1 MSTTSQSVVLRH
13 EGESLGLLGVTKVP
27 GAATGGAFAIVEH
40 VIPPGIMLA
49 VPHTHSRE
57 DEVSFII
64 EGEIGGF
71 IGDQVFRAPQGAY
84 VLKPRGIPHAV
95 WNPGP
100 EIARIAEIV
109 SPAGFEAYF
118 AELNALLTSTPREEA
133 IARLPALGAQYGL
146 TYHLED
152 LPRILQEHGVTLP
165 S

>member
-1 MSTTSQSVVLRH
+1 MSTTPSSIVLPH

-57 DEVSFII
+57 DEVSFVI

-71 IGDQVFRAPQGAY
+71 IGDREFQAPRGAY

-95 WNPGP
+95 WNSSS
-100 EIARIAEIV
+100 EVARIAEII
-109 SPAGFEAYF
+109 SPAGFESFFVA
-118 AELNALLTSTPREEA
+118 LNDLLTRTTQEEA
-133 IARLPALGAQYGL
+133 IAQVPVLGARYGL
-146 TYHLED
+146 TYHMDD
-152 LPRILQEHGVTLP
+152 LPRLLQQHGLALP
-165 S
+165 A

>member
-1 MSTTSQSVVLRH
+1 MFTTTQSVVLPH

-57 DEVSFII
+57 DEVSFVI

-71 IGDQVFRAPQGAY
+71 IGAQEFRAPQGAY

-95 WNPGP
+95 WNSGS
-100 EIARIAEIV
+100 EVARIAEIV
-109 SPAGFEAYF
+109 SPAGFESFF
-118 AELNALLTSTPREEA
+118 AALNALLAGATAEQA
-133 IARLPALGAQYGL
+133 MAQVPALGAQYGL

-152 LPRILQEHGVTLP
+152 LPRLLQEHGLTLP
-165 S
+165 A